1 MKKLLSVILV
11 SAVLAGCS
19 PKAPLSIDGKGFRHQ
34 KLSELPD
41 SLIKS
46 RTFVKFD
53 STDPE
58 FMFNSAEDV
67 KIKNGLIYVK
77 YRYNRDSKVL
87 VFDIDGMPAF
97 KVDRKGEG
105 PEEYTQVSAF
115 DIDGK
120 GRIHIIDGRTD
131 ELLVYGPGGGFIK
144 RTKLP
149 FEADDVKCLS
159 EGGYLFALC
168 TWNTRQCSGNKA
180 AVTDSLLN
188 VKASYLKYDQYHDDR
203 AIVASNGFTQAGGGI
218 TAFNEHI
225 SNTVRMFDDTG
236 RLVDSCSYDF
246 GPYNVPDEDKKDVE
260 NNIYG
265 NTSYR
270 CLSGPG
276 TVGKRFAFGSIYDG
290 KRGFSFIADRD
301 TGTIYTDQG
310 AAEACLLS
318 MITGGTAGGAVL
330 SCLTPDM
337 PGLDKVK
344 NIPEDVLT
352 HLENE
357 NFVLCITELKG

>member
-1 MKKLLSVILV
+1 MKKLLSAILV

-19 PKAPLSIDGKGFRHQ
+19 PKAPLSIDGKGFRQQ

-58 FMFNSAEDV
+58 FMFDSAEHV

-77 YRYNRDSKVL
+77 YGYSRDSKVL
-87 VFDIDGMPAF
+87 VFGMDGMPAF

-105 PEEYTQVSAF
+105 PEEYTQISAF
-115 DIDGK
+115 DVDVN

-131 ELLVYGPGGGFIK
+131 ELLVYGPNGEFVK

-149 FEADDVKCLS
+149 FEADDVKCLP

-168 TWNTRQCSGNKA
+168 TWNTRECSGNKA
-180 AVTDSLLN
+180 AVTDSLLS
-188 VKASYLKYDQYHDDR
+188 VKAAYLKYDQYNDDR
-203 AIVASNGFTQAGGGI
+203 AIVASNGFTPAGGGL

-260 NNIYG
+260 NNIWG

-270 CLSGPG
+270 CLSGAG
-276 TVGKRFAFGSIYDG
+276 AVGARFAFGSIYDG
-290 KRGFSFIADRD
+290 KREFSFIADRN
-301 TGTIYTDQG
+301 TGTAYTDQG
-310 AAEACLLS
+310 ASEACPLS
-318 MITGGTAGGAVL
+318 LITGGTADGAIL

-344 NIPEDVLT
+344 NIPKDVLT

-357 NFVLCITELKG
+357 NFVLCITELNT